1 MKGHLFH
8 IQRFSLDDGPG
19 IRTTVFFKGC
29 NQSCIW
35 CHNPESLNLEPEWM
49 RMDSLCTRCG
59 RCMEVCPKGAVRF
72 VDGSYYTDN
81 QKCIGCGKC
90 REQCPQ
96 SALRREGYQM
106 EAREVFR
113 ILEKDK
119 AYYEKSGGGVT
130 FSGGEPTLQGDFL
143 MELLG
148 LCKSGG
154 IYTAIET
161 NGNTPPE
168 LLERISPL
176 LDEVLVDLKHLDK
189 EKHKRF
195 TGADNRR
202 TLEAIKYYIKH
213 NRTEIRIPVI
223 PTFNNTM
230 RELQSMLDFL
240 AEAGAY
246 DVTLLPYHTFGVSK
260 YKNLGRS
267 YRLEGH
273 DKMETGE
280 LEELLGTIKLP
291 SGLQVKIHTK

>member
-8 IQRFSLDDGPG
+8 IQRFSLDDGAG

-35 CHNPESLNLEPEWM
+35 CHNPESLHSESEWM

-59 RCMEVCPKGAVRF
+59 RCREVCPNGAIEF
-72 VDGSYYTDN
+72 VNGSYYTDN

-96 SALRREGYQM
+96 SALRREGYEM
-106 EAREVFR
+106 EAQEVFR

-130 FSGGEPTLQGDFL
+130 FSGGEPTLQRDFL
-143 MELLG
+143 LELLES
-148 LCKSGG
+148 CKAGG
-154 IYTAIET
+154 ISTAMET

-176 LDEVLVDLKHLDK
+176 LDEVMVDLKHIDK

-195 TGADNRR
+195 TGADNQR
-202 TLEAIKYYIKH
+202 TLDAIKYYVKH

-223 PTFNNTM
+223 PTFNYT
-230 RELQSMLDFL
+230 REELGAMLDFL
-240 AEAGAY
+240 AETGAR
-246 DVTLLPYHTFGVSK
+246 DVTLLPYHTFGISK
-260 YKNLGRS
+260 YKNLGRP
-267 YRLEGH
+267 YQLEGYE
-273 DKMETGE
+273 KIEEEE
-280 LEELLGTIKLP
+280 LEALLRTIKFQA
-291 SGLQVKIHTK
+291 GLQVKIHTK

>member
-113 ILEKDK
+113 NLEKAK
-119 AYYEKSGGGVT
+119 AYYEK
-130 FSGGEPTLQGDFL
+130 
-143 MELLG
+143 
-148 LCKSGG
+148 
-154 IYTAIET
+154 
-161 NGNTPPE
+161 
-168 LLERISPL
+168 
-176 LDEVLVDLKHLDK
+176 
-189 EKHKRF
+189 
-195 TGADNRR
+195 
-202 TLEAIKYYIKH
+202 
-213 NRTEIRIPVI
+213 
-223 PTFNNTM
+223 
-230 RELQSMLDFL
+230 
-240 AEAGAY
+240 
-246 DVTLLPYHTFGVSK
+246 
-260 YKNLGRS
+260 
-267 YRLEGH
+267 
-273 DKMETGE
+273 
-280 LEELLGTIKLP
+280 
-291 SGLQVKIHTK
+291 